1 MELLV
6 IGIII
11 VVCVL
16 IFGKADT
23 KKSMLNSVGLDLSE
37 NAYDTNKRIEFER
50 YCKKAMKTAVEKYNV
65 SGKNEKEF
73 ADLLEDTLYLSLH
86 ERNYDPIDYDDDGFP
101 SSRQKFSLP
110 ILDHYI
116 RFAHEVI
123 ERRIYAIKNDDAP
136 STPSHYD
143 FTNNKDIKKYMDWVW
158 DKYQYPWPSN
168 WLQKDNR

>member
-37 NAYDTNKRIEFER
+37 NAYDTNKRIEFEK
-50 YCKKAMKTAVEKYNV
+50 YCKKAMKTAVEKYDV
-65 SGKNEKEF
+65 SGKNEKDF
-73 ADLLEDTLYLSLH
+73 VYLLEDTLYLCLYD
-86 ERNYDPIDYDDDGFP
+86 RNYDPIDYDDNGIP
-101 SSRQKFSLP
+101 SSRQKLSIP
-110 ILDHYI
+110 ILNQYI
-116 RFAHEVI
+116 DFAHEVL
-123 ERRIYAIKNDDAP
+123 ERRIHDLKNDDAP
-136 STPSHYD
+136 TISSHYN
-143 FTNNKDIKKYMDWVW
+143 FSNKKDINKYIDWLW

-168 WLQKDNR
+168 WLQKDNT